1 MKNRILV
8 VITIVLSIILSS
20 ISNKT
25 NTTFF
30 KTIKEKET
38 INVLDSITNKISNL
52 DLEEYIIGVVAAEMP
67 ASFQME
73 ALKAQA
79 VASRTY
85 AIYKI
90 STSNGSYDVVTD
102 ISNQS
107 YIDLDKMHE
116 KWQDDFDI
124 YYNKIKEAVNSTKNQ
139 IMTYNDQVIEAY
151 YFAMSNG
158 YTEDSSLVFSESR
171 DYLQSVASLNELNL
185 KNFEVIK
192 ELDTSYVCNKLNINC
207 PIEIQNIERSAT
219 HRVNTITINNKK
231 FKGTEVRK
239 LLELR
244 STDFD
249 INISNDQVI
258 FTTRGY
264 GHGVGMSQY
273 GANELAKD
281 GKSYLDI
288 LNYYYKNIQINS
300 I

>member
-30 KTIKEKET
+30 KTVKEKET

-107 YIDLDKMHE
+107 YNGKMILMFIII
-116 KWQDDFDI
+116 KSKKLLIVQ
-124 YYNKIKEAVNSTKNQ
+124 KIK
-139 IMTYNDQVIEAY
+139 
-151 YFAMSNG
+151 
-158 YTEDSSLVFSESR
+158 
-171 DYLQSVASLNELNL
+171 
-185 KNFEVIK
+185 
-192 ELDTSYVCNKLNINC
+192 
-207 PIEIQNIERSAT
+207 
-219 HRVNTITINNKK
+219 
-231 FKGTEVRK
+231 
-239 LLELR
+239 
-244 STDFD
+244 
-249 INISNDQVI
+249 
-258 FTTRGY
+258 
-264 GHGVGMSQY
+264 
-273 GANELAKD
+273 
-281 GKSYLDI
+281 
-288 LNYYYKNIQINS
+288 
-300 I
+300 